1 MIKDGSRKAATV
13 EALSRIKSY
22 SALVRFMC
30 QTRIFHIR
38 KAADSSGRED
48 WADASKLSSAEEDS
62 ASTLCDCRDMIVAW
76 AGVPKFRLI
85 EEGSASTLEDL

>member
-13 EALSRIKSY
+13 EVFSRIESY

-48 WADASKLSSAEEDS
+48 WAGASKLPSAEEDS
-62 ASTLCDCRDMIVAW
+62 APTLCDCRDMIVAW
-76 AGVPKFRLI
+76 AGVPKFPSVD
-85 EEGSASTLEDL
+85 EGSESILEDL